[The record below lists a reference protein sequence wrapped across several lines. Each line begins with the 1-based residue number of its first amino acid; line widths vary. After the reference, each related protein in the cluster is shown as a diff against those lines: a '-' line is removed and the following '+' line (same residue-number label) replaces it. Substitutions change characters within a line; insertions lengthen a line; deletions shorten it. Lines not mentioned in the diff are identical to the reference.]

1 MAIYSRKFTVPP
13 DTEREFSISLDG
25 DVITYVRIRY
35 PPGPCGLL
43 RIAFFY
49 GPKQIFPYEEETWF
63 YGDDEI
69 IEWQEYYEVPERPM
83 PLTIKAIND
92 DDTYEHSF
100 YVVINVQDKKY
111 LLAQQLANSIARAL
125 RRLLG
130 FV

>member
-13 DTEREFSISLDG
+13 STTREFTISLEG

-35 PPGPCGLL
+35 PPGPHALL
-43 RIAFFY
+43 RIALLY
-49 GPKQIFPYEEETWF
+49 GDKWIFPYEDSTYF

-69 IEWQEYYEVPERPM
+69 IEWEEYYEVPERPFPM
-83 PLTIKAIND
+83 KILAIND

-100 YVVINVQDKKY
+100 YIVINIQDRKY